1 MDNDASNS
9 LKEYIITNQDSQYQL
24 LEPHNHWVNAAQIL
38 IQNFKDHFVAGLCGT
53 EKDFPVILVNA
64 LLEQAMDTH

>member
-24 LEPHNHWVNAAQIL
+24 LEPHNHWVNAA
-38 IQNFKDHFVAGLCGT
+38 
-53 EKDFPVILVNA
+53 
-64 LLEQAMDTH
+64 